1 MWQASLLATKHQCV
15 TAFCSLWYSSGSVE
29 TVTDTF
35 WERSFGEETNV
46 VWFRFQQSF
55 LTEYDT
61 QLKSLFTD
69 EYIPWLLDMLHD
81 DIFGGAES
89 ISKDHFMQVCVCERE
104 RESE

>member
-1 MWQASLLATKHQCV
+1 MWQASLLATKRQCV

-89 ISKDHFMQVCVCERE
+89 ISKDHFMQVCV
-104 RESE
+104 